1 MIVEGLKQFRGI
13 IFGYEI
19 NIFSDHKNLVYA
31 AKMSE
36 SQRMMCWRLILEDFG
51 TTIQHIA
58 GVDNIVADTL
68 NRLLST
74 PSNKKELCTRKDQ
87 CRANKLF
94 TIVREENNEH
104 CFLLNVLIVQR

>member
-1 MIVEGLKQFRGI
+1 MEFPKQSRGI

-19 NIFSDHKNLVYA
+19 KSLSDHKNLVYA
-31 AKMSE
+31 ETLSE
-36 SQRMMCWRLILEDFG
+36 SQRVMCWQLIIKYFG
-51 TTIQHIA
+51 RNIQHIS
-58 GVDNIVADTL
+58 GFDNIVADTL
-68 NRLLST
+68 SKL
-74 PSNKKELCTRKDQ
+74 PSNPSGKYYPFTRKDQ